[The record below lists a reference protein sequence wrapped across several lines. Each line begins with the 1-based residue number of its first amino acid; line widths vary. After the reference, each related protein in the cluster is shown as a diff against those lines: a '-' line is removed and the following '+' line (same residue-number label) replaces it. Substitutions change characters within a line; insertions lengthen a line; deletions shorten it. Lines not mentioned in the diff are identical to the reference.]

1 MNQNLLDVLHMFCPR
16 DFYRHESSL
25 FHSLDFILL
34 HLIVYMMSHHLKNKK
49 KELISIS
56 PEIARIVVSVTT
68 SDITI
73 AREKRYLN

>member
-1 MNQNLLDVLHMFCPR
+1 
-16 DFYRHESSL
+16 
-25 FHSLDFILL
+25 
-34 HLIVYMMSHHLKNKK
+34 MSHHLKNKK